1 MKGWTASGWLAAVT
15 MTCVLAGAQPAA
27 AAYPGVAAATKTV
40 NGHEVQLVYAD
51 LNDRNLEVKAVSA
64 EDKVGA
70 TQTLGSLADDQ
81 GALAALNGGY
91 FNAYSDKQPL
101 TVVRSSGEFAHN
113 GSFGAVFGMDL
124 LNKAYFGRVYP
135 TIEGGTKGSWSWPN
149 NWAAWGINH
158 YYDNAD
164 AITIL
169 TPAVRKQDLSGGK
182 TVVVR
187 NGVVQ
192 SIVDGDAQI
201 PSDGYLVHYGPNVAS
216 SASVFKVGE
225 KAAYKITYRDENGK
239 AVKWEQVANMMG
251 GGPLLV
257 ANGNVVVDPE
267 AEHFTDPKQTSR
279 SARSVRSF
287 VGVNDSNRL
296 VMGTVDNVSVYELA
310 DVVQELGLVGAVGMD
325 SGATAG
331 LYADGD
337 YLTRPGREVPN
348 AIVVR
353 LRSSAPS
360 TRSGFADVVDSHWA
374 VDPIKRLREKS
385 VMIGSEERG
394 MKFFHPEDELT
405 RAELATLVVR
415 AFGLPQGASGTFGDA
430 SGKWYESYVNAAA
443 AAGVMNGYTTTQ
455 FGGGDAVTEEQVAAI
470 FARMLA
476 KNGVK
481 ESYSDM
487 WLSKDPSDWAKTD
500 VHTAIKQG
508 LLNDSFGAAAFDPH
522 EKAERAGVA
531 VMLDVALQKLG
542 R

>member
-1 MKGWTASGWLAAVT
+1 MKGRTASNWIAAVM
-15 MTCVLAGAQPAA
+15 MTCVLAGSQPAA
-27 AAYPGVAAATKTV
+27 AAYPGVAAATKV
-40 NGHEVQLVYAD
+40 VDGHNVQLVYAD
-51 LNDRNLEVKAVSA
+51 LNDRNLEIKAVSA
-64 EDKVGA
+64 KGKVGE
-70 TQTLGSLADDQ
+70 TESLGDLADRE

-101 TVVRSSGEFAHN
+101 TVVRSSGEFVHN

-124 LNKAYFGRVYP
+124 LNRAYFGRVYP

-149 NWAAWGINH
+149 NWVAWGINH
-158 YYDNAD
+158 YYDNPD

-169 TPAVRKQDLSGGK
+169 TPSARKQALSGGK
-182 TVVVR
+182 TVIVR

-192 SIVDGDAQI
+192 AVVDGDAQI
-201 PSDGYLVHYGPNVAS
+201 PADGYLVHYGPNVAS

-239 AVKWEQVANMMG
+239 ALKWEQVANMMG

-257 ANGNVVVDPE
+257 ANGRVVVDPE

-287 VGVNDSNRL
+287 VGVNGDNRL
-296 VMGTVDNVSVYELA
+296 VMGTVQNVSVYELA
-310 DVVQELGLVGAVGMD
+310 DVVQELGLVNAVGMD

-348 AIVVR
+348 ALVVR
-353 LRSSAPS
+353 LRTSAPS
-360 TRSGFADVVDSHWA
+360 TRSGFADVVDSYWA
-374 VDPIKRLREKS
+374 VEPIKRLRERG

-405 RAELATLVVR
+405 RAELATLLVR
-415 AFGLPQGASGTFGDA
+415 AFRLPTGQPGTFADSA
-430 SGKWYESYVNAAA
+430 GKWYEPYVNAVASA
-443 AAGVMNGYTTTQ
+443 QVMNGYTTTQ
-455 FGGGDAVTEEQVAAI
+455 FGGDDPVTEEQVAAI

-481 ESYSDM
+481 ASFPDV
-487 WLSKDPSDWAKTD
+487 WLPKDPSDWAKGD

-508 LLNDSFGAAAFDPH
+508 LFTDSFGAAPFDPQ
-522 EKAERAGVA
+522 EKAQRAGVA
-531 VMLDVALQKLG
+531 VMLDLALQKLG